1 MTTVTEPMKAGTGTD
16 IHWRTINAI
25 RFLSADAVQK
35 AKSGHPGAPMGLAPA
50 AYVLWDRFLKHSPKD
65 PAWPDRDRFV
75 LSAGHASMLLYSLLH
90 LTGYGLTID
99 DIKQFRQWGSRT
111 PGHPER
117 GLTPGVE
124 ATTGP
129 LGQGFANGV
138 GMAIAERM
146 LADTYNRPGH
156 DVIDHRVYAIVSDGD
171 LMEGVASEAASL
183 AGTLALGKLVYLYDD
198 NKISIDGSTDLT
210 FRESVPDRFRAY
222 GWHVAGPVDG
232 NDLSALEAAIKA
244 GRDETSRPSLVVVRT
259 TIGYGAPQKAGTA
272 AAHGAPLGD
281 DEVAGARARL
291 GWRHPPFE
299 VPPDIYSHMMRA
311 VDRGERAQEDWQ
323 ARLGAYRTAHPEL
336 ADALVRDIKGDL
348 PEGWELGLDS
358 LRGSFPAPVAT
369 RSVSGRSLGALT
381 VKVPALVGGSADLA
395 ESTNTHVAGRGHFS
409 PERPGGRNLNF
420 GVREHAMG
428 AVCNGIALHG
438 GLIPYGG
445 TFLIFSDYMRAA
457 VRVGA
462 LSELRTIWVFTHDS
476 IGLGEDGPTHQPVSQ
491 LMSLRIIPNLS
502 VLRPADADETI
513 EAWRV
518 AMKRRQGPVALVL
531 TRQTLPPLKTIG
543 AQAEAKG
550 NVERGAYVMRGE
562 GTPDLVLI
570 GTGSE
575 VQLALGAA
583 QALEKDGLRVRV
595 VSMPSWD
602 LFESQSPEY
611 RESVLPR
618 AVRTRVSVEAATPVG
633 WERYVGLDGEAVGL
647 ARYGASAPGA
657 VAMARLG
664 FTVENV
670 VAAARRVM
678 GRAAR

>member
-1 MTTVTEPMKAGTGTD
+1 MTAVQATMTGTGTD
-16 IHWRTINAI
+16 IHWRAINAI

-50 AYVLWDRFLKHSPKD
+50 AYVLWDRFLKHNPNN

-117 GLTPGVE
+117 WHTPGVE

-138 GMAIAERM
+138 GMAIAERI

-156 DVIDHRVYAIVSDGD
+156 KVIDHRVYAVVSDGD
-171 LMEGVASEAASL
+171 LMEGVAAEAASL

-198 NKISIDGSTDLT
+198 NKVSIDGSTDLA
-210 FRESVPDRFRAY
+210 FREAVPDRFRAY
-222 GWHVAGPVDG
+222 GWHVVGPVDG
-232 NDLSALEAAIKA
+232 NDLGAVETALQA
-244 GRDETSRPSLVVVRT
+244 GRDETARPSLVVVRT
-259 TIGYGAPQKAGTA
+259 TIGFGAPHKAGTA

-281 DEVAGARARL
+281 DEIGGARAAL
-291 GWRHPPFE
+291 GWRYQPFE
-299 VPPDIYSHMMRA
+299 VPADIYSHMMRA
-311 VDRGERAQEDWQ
+311 IDRGDRAEKDWQ
-323 ARLGAYRTAHPEL
+323 TRLEAYRAAFPEL
-336 ADALVRDIKGDL
+336 ASALARDLRGDL
-348 PEGWELGLDS
+348 PEGWEQGLDS
-358 LRGSFPAPVAT
+358 LRGTFPAPVAT
-369 RSVSGRSLGALT
+369 RSASGKSLAALT
-381 VKVPALVGGSADLA
+381 AKVPGLVGGSADLA
-395 ESTNTHVAGRGHFS
+395 ESTNTHVAGRGSFS
-409 PERPGGRNLNF
+409 AELPGGRNLNF

-438 GLIPYGG
+438 GIIPYGG

-462 LSELRTIWVFTHDS
+462 LSDLRAVWVFTHDS
-476 IGLGEDGPTHQPVSQ
+476 VGLGEDGPTHQPVPE
-491 LMSLRIIPNLS
+491 LMSLRLIPNLC
-502 VLRPADADETI
+502 VLRPADADETV
-513 EAWRV
+513 EAWRA
-518 AMKRRQGPVALVL
+518 AMKRGHGPVALVL
-531 TRQTLPPLKTIG
+531 TRQATPNLKAIG
-543 AQAEAKG
+543 AQADAKG
-550 NVERGAYVMRGE
+550 NVERGAYVVRGE
-562 GTPDLVLI
+562 GTPDLILI

-575 VQLALGAA
+575 LQLALGAA
-583 QALEKDGLRVRV
+583 QLLEKDGLRVRV

-602 LFESQSPEY
+602 LFEVQSPEY
-611 RESVLPR
+611 REGVLPGSVR
-618 AVRTRVSVEAATPVG
+618 ARVSVEAGTPVG
-633 WERYVGLDGEAVGL
+633 WERYVGLDGEVVGL
-647 ARYGASAPGA
+647 SRYGASAPGA

-670 VAAARRVM
+670 VAAAKRVI
-678 GRAAR
+678 GRAGR